1 MAYLALG
8 YLALAARAALLLVF
22 LVSAVSKLRGRRHF
36 RGFADSL
43 RSVAPPRLTQ
53 VTAAAVAAAEAT
65 CVLLLALPATAR
77 YGFMLAAALLA
88 AFTLVAGWAVGTGRQ
103 LSCRCFGRQA
113 RPFGPPHLLRNVL
126 LLALAGCGL
135 GAGPVPV
142 AGGLVAVAAGGTVAL
157 ILISL
162 DDVIE
167 LWHPSG

>member
-1 MAYLALG
+1 MA

-22 LVSAVSKLRGRRHF
+22 LVSAVSKLRGRRYF

-43 RSVAPPRLTQ
+43 RPIAPPRLTK
-53 VTAAAVAAAEAT
+53 VTAAAVAAAEAV

-77 YGFMLAAALLA
+77 YGSLLAVALLA
-88 AFTLVAGWAVGTGRQ
+88 AFTLAAGWAVGTGRQ
-103 LSCRCFGRQA
+103 LSCRCFGSQA
-113 RPFGPPHLLRNVL
+113 RPLSPRHVLRNVL

-142 AGGLVAVAAGGTVAL
+142 AGGLIAVAAGGTAAL

>member
-8 YLALAARAALLLVF
+8 YVALAARAALLLVF
-22 LVSAVSKLRGRRHF
+22 LISAVSKLRGRRSF
-36 RGFADSL
+36 RAFADSL
-43 RSVAPPRLTQ
+43 RPIVPPRLAH
-53 VTAAAVAAAEAT
+53 VTAAAVAAAETA

-77 YGFMLAAALLA
+77 YGFLLAAALLA
-88 AFTLVAGWAVGTGRQ
+88 AFTLTAGWAVGTGRR
-103 LSCRCFGRQA
+103 LSCRCFGSQA
-113 RPFGPPHLLRNVL
+113 RALGPRHLLRNVL
-126 LLALAGCGL
+126 LLMLAGCGL

-142 AGGLVAVAAGGTVAL
+142 AGGLVAVAAGGTAAV